1 MNRMKRFAGGVSS
14 LSLVALAA
22 CTGASP
28 SSTYGPAASS
38 APAQGA
44 PALAALQTRD
54 RIVHLYGAPR
64 GARTEGALVVS
75 VHDDEGRLIADG
87 LSLEELRTLDPFL
100 YEACTSAVARS
111 AESPG
116 RYLDARL
123 YLEDVRPSK

>member
-1 MNRMKRFAGGVSS
+1 MNRMKRFAGGASY
-14 LSLVALAA
+14 LSLLAFAA

-54 RIVHLYGAPR
+54 RIVHLYGASH
-64 GARTEGALVVS
+64 GARNEGALVVT

-87 LSLEELRTLDPFL
+87 LSLDELRTLDPFL
-100 YEACTSAVARS
+100 YEACTSAVARGT
-111 AESPG
+111 ESPG

-123 YLEDVRPSK
+123 YIEDVRSTK